1 MRRTTATA
9 LALVVAVTAGA
20 PIACGDDDVTTAES
34 TTTAADESAATTT
47 APASETTAET
57 NETTT
62 APNDETT
69 VPPEGNDPMDYE
81 GQQWDFGLLTD
92 VVNPDGVVMVSF
104 DRVQIY
110 TDDGSLQSGK
120 DLDSE
125 PIIFGNTDV
134 PYVNDNPEIRT
145 FVLADDPQILRI
157 ADPIPCASDEYP
169 AEPTWVSISV
179 DELVGGAWR
188 DRVMASLTFDQRGLV
203 SRLRLS
209 AAC

>member
-1 MRRTTATA
+1 MRRTTGA
-9 LALVVAVTAGA
+9 LALVAALAASGLT
-20 PIACGDDDVTTAES
+20 ACGDDDVATTADS
-34 TTTAADESAATTT
+34 TTTTPAASAVTSTAPATETTADDGTTT
-47 APASETTAET
+47 APD
-57 NETTT
+57 
-62 APNDETT
+62 DETT

-81 GQQWDFGLLTD
+81 GQQYDFGLITD
-92 VVNPDGVVMVSF
+92 VVSPDGVVMVSF

-110 TDDGSLQSGK
+110 SDDGALESGK
-120 DLDSE
+120 DLTSE
-125 PIIFGNTDV
+125 PIIYGNTDV
-134 PYVNDNPEIRT
+134 PYENANPAIRT

-169 AEPTWVSISV
+169 AEPKWVSITV
-179 DELVGGAWR
+179 DELIAGAWE